1 MYTIW
6 INIKCVAWKEKSAFK
21 KYHLQNTISLS
32 TRVKFKYPRISK
44 IFQVQGGKEIQ
55 GEGREGDTG
64 GKGGKDEGRDFVGVP
79 SNFFIRLG
87 DILLWFFNLE
97 CSSV

>member
-1 MYTIW
+1 M
-6 INIKCVAWKEKSAFK
+6 
-21 KYHLQNTISLS
+21 
-32 TRVKFKYPRISK
+32 KFKYPRISK

-87 DILLWFFNLE
+87 DILL
-97 CSSV
+97 